1 MPMPVI
7 GLILIPV
14 LAILAWILRW
24 YLRMRKWRPI
34 EAYVVRVEAVDPQ
47 IDEDT
52 VGERQYWLELFF
64 QWQGAEIR
72 RSWMHPGPA
81 ACCPK
86 AGDTIRLRYHPEK
99 EDFLGVITLGEW
111 AAAVLG
117 ILGLI
122 AAVGVLSVLTK
133 GVSVKSV
140 LFLLVPVWIL
150 VPIWYWRSE
159 KRLQRKFENGEV
171 RIITARIQGFREN
184 DEGERRAF
192 CLVTVDGQ
200 EREITLYNGYTPDTC
215 QVGQAVRLY
224 VDPRDGEIRPVP
236 YKNERLV
243 VMVLVMLG
251 FALFFVVFLLF

>member
-1 MPMPVI
+1 M
-7 GLILIPV
+7 
-14 LAILAWILRW
+14 
-24 YLRMRKWRPI
+24 
-34 EAYVVRVEAVDPQ
+34 
-47 IDEDT
+47 
-52 VGERQYWLELFF
+52 
-64 QWQGAEIR
+64 
-72 RSWMHPGPA
+72 
-81 ACCPK
+81 
-86 AGDTIRLRYHPEK
+86 
-99 EDFLGVITLGEW
+99 
-111 AAAVLG
+111 
-117 ILGLI
+117 
-122 AAVGVLSVLTK
+122 
-133 GVSVKSV
+133 
-140 LFLLVPVWIL
+140 LVPVWIL
-150 VPIWYWRSE
+150 VPIWYWHSE

-200 EREITLYNGYTPDTC
+200 EREITFYNGYTPDTC